1 MCKIKLSS
9 AVFALMICGVS
20 NAELIKLEGA
30 GNCNLSDVKITSIKA
45 VLTNGP
51 ELVKSGDLDSTKCLG
66 FVSTPSNDWGN
77 NPSPNLGG
85 FEDGLLNG
93 EIVNGK
99 GQNKGNEYYVA
110 GDEFLTNI
118 NDSMVDIDGFG
129 RFEDP
134 GWIRLGGSNE
144 DKPDAQ
150 GIWNFAYDSIG
161 ELSLGGLINMSLNSN
176 GTWSLAVDPN
186 AIGAVTREL
195 GRPTVFDHL
204 AFVMKGPNNGKD
216 DFGAWAIYDFNFY
229 ELIEKKNLEISFGD
243 TAYKFE
249 GTWDVDMFNNPGAL
263 SHFSIWAHDPPAR
276 VVPEPSTLAIF
287 ALGIIGLMS
296 RRFKKYL

>member
-1 MCKIKLSS
+1 MVYILHTHWRLLLKDNKMCKIKLSS

-118 NDSMVDIDGFG
+118 NDSMVDIDGFVWVV
-129 RFEDP
+129 RMKINQMHKEF
-134 GWIRLGGSNE
+134 
-144 DKPDAQ
+144 
-150 GIWNFAYDSIG
+150 GI
-161 ELSLGGLINMSLNSN
+161 LR
-176 GTWSLAVDPN
+176 T
-186 AIGAVTREL
+186 
-195 GRPTVFDHL
+195 
-204 AFVMKGPNNGKD
+204 
-216 DFGAWAIYDFNFY
+216 
-229 ELIEKKNLEISFGD
+229 
-243 TAYKFE
+243 
-249 GTWDVDMFNNPGAL
+249 
-263 SHFSIWAHDPPAR
+263 
-276 VVPEPSTLAIF
+276 TL
-287 ALGIIGLMS
+287 
-296 RRFKKYL
+296 